1 MQETTLIIASSN
13 SHGHPIKAQSIFWS
27 SLCEKL
33 SEVNIGFKEGAGW
46 VAANIPDGQRKSERV
61 KSTSLLVFDIDNKE
75 SVITQIE
82 LENAIR
88 DNAYN
93 AILHST
99 YNHTSANP
107 RFRLILDISE
117 PIKPADHKPL
127 LLHIAQNLG
136 LSDFIDTACT
146 DLARYFYLP
155 RCPEERVG
163 DYVYWTNDGNPVNIQ
178 ACLDRIK
185 CDKKTLRSNQSV
197 KANSGVRDWQE
208 NEANIAKIKELL
220 GYCSASF
227 KYPKWR
233 NIIWSVTSLGWD
245 SGAEILRE
253 WSMTSPTHWYGNRAQ
268 TTEEDLQGLIE
279 DFDPGGGIS
288 IGTLVEEAR
297 KGGWTPSSPF
307 NDLLDSFDNRV
318 GSIDPLE
325 LLQQRFCIIDTHGDI
340 RILDRD
346 QIDNACNG
354 SYKGEISFYKKLDG
368 ELMMRRFLET
378 LSISSKP
385 KEVISNFWI
394 NRGTLLY
401 DQTAFTPNI
410 TPLNTLNY
418 WVGQTISPATNDD
431 YAIINDY
438 LLEVICNGDSATHFY
453 LLRFLAH
460 MLQFPETK
468 PGIVPVLIGGQG
480 TGKGVFFQL
489 LKAIWSRT
497 TLLVSDV
504 DEVVGKFNAALE
516 RHYVVCMDEALF
528 SGDKK
533 SLDRLKSLVTE
544 PTIRIEQKYQPSRS
558 IDSVHRFFA
567 ATNHDQFAHIEKD
580 DRRFFFL
587 RVSSSHQQDTD
598 YFKRLCDSFNDGQT
612 LEGFV
617 SFLLCL
623 DLADFNVRERPKTT
637 EHDCQRIKSLNGFD
651 RYWYE
656 VLLNANF
663 GAGDTFT
670 QDHWEAGRFIAT
682 RSMVGHYKVY
692 DHKAGK
698 YEPIQAGN
706 ISQSVKRLCPTA
718 KSTRKLHNNRPQRG
732 FNLPSIQ
739 IARSDFESHFSIAI
753 DWEE

>member
-1 MQETTLIIASSN
+1 
-13 SHGHPIKAQSIFWS
+13 
-27 SLCEKL
+27 
-33 SEVNIGFKEGAGW
+33 
-46 VAANIPDGQRKSERV
+46 
-61 KSTSLLVFDIDNKE
+61 
-75 SVITQIE
+75 
-82 LENAIR
+82 
-88 DNAYN
+88 
-93 AILHST
+93 
-99 YNHTSANP
+99 
-107 RFRLILDISE
+107 
-117 PIKPADHKPL
+117 
-127 LLHIAQNLG
+127 
-136 LSDFIDTACT
+136 
-146 DLARYFYLP
+146 
-155 RCPEERVG
+155 
-163 DYVYWTNDGNPVNIQ
+163 
-178 ACLDRIK
+178 
-185 CDKKTLRSNQSV
+185 
-197 KANSGVRDWQE
+197 
-208 NEANIAKIKELL
+208 
-220 GYCSASF
+220 
-227 KYPKWR
+227 
-233 NIIWSVTSLGWD
+233 
-245 SGAEILRE
+245 
-253 WSMTSPTHWYGNRAQ
+253 
-268 TTEEDLQGLIE
+268 
-279 DFDPGGGIS
+279 
-288 IGTLVEEAR
+288 
-297 KGGWTPSSPF
+297 
-307 NDLLDSFDNRV
+307 
-318 GSIDPLE
+318 
-325 LLQQRFCIIDTHGDI
+325 
-340 RILDRD
+340 
-346 QIDNACNG
+346 
-354 SYKGEISFYKKLDG
+354 
-368 ELMMRRFLET
+368 
-378 LSISSKP
+378 
-385 KEVISNFWI
+385 
-394 NRGTLLY
+394 
-401 DQTAFTPNI
+401 
-410 TPLNTLNY
+410 
-418 WVGQTISPATNDD
+418 
-431 YAIINDY
+431 
-438 LLEVICNGDSATHFY
+438 
-453 LLRFLAH
+453 
-460 MLQFPETK
+460 
-468 PGIVPVLIGGQG
+468 VLIGGQG

-637 EHDCQRIKSLNGFD
+637 EHDSQRIKSLNGFD